1 MRATIGTEGFMVTV
15 MVDGAIVGQD
25 VGARGRVGCVALMDE
40 LNESDEKCDLV
51 KSFFV
56 GRD

>member
-1 MRATIGTEGFMVTV
+1 MITV
-15 MVDGAIVGQD
+15 MVDDVVVGQD
-25 VGARGRVGCVALMDE
+25 VGVRGRAGCVALMDE

>member
-1 MRATIGTEGFMVTV
+1 
-15 MVDGAIVGQD
+15 MVDGVIVGQD
-25 VGARGRVGCVALMDE
+25 VGTRGRAGCVALMDE